1 MADRTPI
8 GEHWPERLTVQ
19 GCEQGG
25 PPDARVD
32 AYYCTGLCQHDA
44 VKVEYVRADLYRG
57 AVKVP
62 EGEGDPGFDAVVDA
76 LIGAFHFPEDHACR
90 VAVVVLETLRGQ

>member
-1 MADRTPI
+1 MDNLARWT
-8 GEHWPERLTVQ
+8 
-19 GCEQGG
+19 CEQRTRLVGQSEPCPSCGAPKWHACRVPQGG
-25 PPDARVD
+25 VD
-32 AYYCTGLCQHDA
+32 VPSCPNC
-44 VKVEYVRADLYRG
+44 RG

-62 EGEGDPGFDAVVDA
+62 EGEGEPGFDAVVDA